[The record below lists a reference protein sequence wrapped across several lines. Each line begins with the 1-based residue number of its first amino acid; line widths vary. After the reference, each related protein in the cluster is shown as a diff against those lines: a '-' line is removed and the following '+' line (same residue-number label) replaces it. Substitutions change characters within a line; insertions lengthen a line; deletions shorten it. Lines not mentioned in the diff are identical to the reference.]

1 MIQLRNQRMR
11 QIGRNKRH
19 KLYKKLITQVNAGL
33 ILFSASS
40 VLGNPVGQPRTVKA
54 QDSLKKV
61 SPLEFINNIK
71 QSAEKIAAENNLYA
85 SVMIAQAALESA
97 WGNSRL
103 AQAPNYNLFG
113 IKGNY
118 KGQST
123 NMDTL
128 EDDGTGNYYQIKDDF
143 RRYNSY
149 AESLNDY
156 ADLLTGKGSQWRR
169 EFYAGA
175 LRSNTNSYH
184 DATAHLTGRYATDT
198 SYGSKLNKIISEYNL
213 DAYDVA
219 GPASRASRNS
229 QNNSTA
235 DLSRTPK
242 QSGQTSTASANYQV
256 KPGDSIYRIARQFG
270 IKPQDLMAANN
281 LQISSVIHPNQRLTI
296 PGVTSSSVESSRI
309 QVTEARISKQVITP
323 PATSAASQTG
333 QGQGAGSAKYT
344 VKSGD
349 SLYAIAAKQGCS
361 IQALLQANGLS
372 LSSVIHPN
380 QQLVIPGGT
389 SNGSN
394 SNPVQTDNSAGTRKV
409 VEKTVVAETTQPAG
423 QAAGQGSRYTVKP
436 GDSLYAIARKTG
448 TGIQTL
454 LAANGLSM
462 NSVIHPGQVLSVSG
476 QAQEAPSTV
485 NTYVVNEPTNQVVK
499 DYKEA
504 NQDVPVKVGQTEYIQ
519 AESVTTNQGTY
530 TCKQGDTLWGIANR
544 YGMSLETLV
553 AKNHG
558 ISAIYPGT
566 VLYV

>member
-1 MIQLRNQRMR
+1 M
-11 QIGRNKRH
+11 
-19 KLYKKLITQVNAGL
+19 
-33 ILFSASS
+33 
-40 VLGNPVGQPRTVKA
+40 
-54 QDSLKKV
+54 
-61 SPLEFINNIK
+61 
-71 QSAEKIAAENNLYA
+71 
-85 SVMIAQAALESA
+85 
-97 WGNSRL
+97 
-103 AQAPNYNLFG
+103 
-113 IKGNY
+113 
-118 KGQST
+118 
-123 NMDTL
+123 
-128 EDDGTGNYYQIKDDF
+128 
-143 RRYNSY
+143 
-149 AESLNDY
+149 
-156 ADLLTGKGSQWRR
+156 
-169 EFYAGA
+169 
-175 LRSNTNSYH
+175 
-184 DATAHLTGRYATDT
+184 
-198 SYGSKLNKIISEYNL
+198 
-213 DAYDVA
+213 
-219 GPASRASRNS
+219 
-229 QNNSTA
+229 
-235 DLSRTPK
+235 
-242 QSGQTSTASANYQV
+242 
-256 KPGDSIYRIARQFG
+256 
-270 IKPQDLMAANN
+270 
-281 LQISSVIHPNQRLTI
+281 
-296 PGVTSSSVESSRI
+296 
-309 QVTEARISKQVITP
+309 ITP
-323 PATSAASQTG
+323 PATSASSQTG
-333 QGQGAGSAKYT
+333 QRQGAGSAKYT

-349 SLYAIAAKQGCS
+349 SLYAIAAKQGCN

-394 SNPVQTDNSAGTRKV
+394 SNPVRTDNSAGTRKV

-454 LAANGLSM
+454 LAANGLSL

-476 QAQEAPSTV
+476 QVQEASSTV